1 MTFSLQIPVCVSGS
15 QLVRSVTH
23 SQVVCVTGESQVQSG
38 FVVWPTQAWLDRQ
51 SNLAWHQTTCFC
63 FCCLKKKKRK
73 ETKAGKPK
81 PTYQSVQEKQYPS
94 PPFRGRLW
102 NSPRVQD
109 EAIKATS
116 PVQRQP
122 IRSEWGCSVGLGS
135 QAKPWASHLGLYH
148 WLLSN

>member
-63 FCCLKKKKRK
+63 FCCLKKRKGKKRRQASQSLLISQSK
-73 ETKAGKPK
+73 KNSTHRRPSGADSGTHPGFRTK
-81 PTYQSVQEKQYPS
+81 QSR
-94 PPFRGRLW
+94 PPHLSRG
-102 NSPRVQD
+102 NQSDQSG
-109 EAIKATS
+109 AA
-116 PVQRQP
+116 
-122 IRSEWGCSVGLGS
+122 
-135 QAKPWASHLGLYH
+135 PWAWGARLSPGL
-148 WLLSN
+148 LTSASTIGF